1 VTGVQTCALPICPL
15 FYAPTI
21 LTEVDETMNLC
32 RGETFGPVVSIYP
45 VSSADEAVKRANDSD
60 LGLSFSVWSSNTRR
74 AESIAVRL
82 QAGSV
87 AVNDGYVATWGSH
100 DAPMGGFKRSG
111 LGRRH
116 GQEGLLK
123 FTEPQT
129 VAVQRLI
136 PAYAP
141 TLGLSYETY
150 RKLIERLVAMF
161 RRLPFYK

>member
-1 VTGVQTCALPICPL
+1 
-15 FYAPTI
+15 
-21 LTEVDETMNLC
+21 MNLC

-45 VSSADEAVKRANDSD
+45 VSSADEAVKLANDSE
-60 LGLSFSVWSSNTRR
+60 LGLSFSVWSRDTRR

-100 DAPMGGFKRSG
+100 DAPMGGYKKSG

-116 GQEGLLK
+116 GEEGLLK

-136 PAYAP
+136 PAYGPA
-141 TLGLSYETY
+141 LGLSYETY
-150 RKLIERLVAMF
+150 RKLVQRLVAVF
-161 RRLPFYK
+161 RHLPFYK